1 MSKITKTSIV
11 TLLTDFGT
19 EDGYSGAM
27 KGVILRDFPEAT
39 IVDISHEIQPF
50 NYQQAAFSLLNYAFY
65 FPAGTI
71 HVVVVDPG
79 VGSSRNGLII
89 KTSDYFFIGPDNG
102 VFSYIYESKSFE
114 AWKIRE
120 ELFGHRVS
128 PTFHGRDIFAPAAVR
143 LLHGES
149 PESFCESVEHL
160 HSFYQNYEVID
171 DHCYRLKVIHIDH
184 FGNLILNFT
193 MTDWKEIGSPPD
205 IRIQINHSF
214 LYGLKKTF
222 AEVDAGQLLMTWDS
236 RGFLQI
242 AQNGG
247 NAARTLQKKEND
259 FLFLFTS
266 AKK

>member
-1 MSKITKTSIV
+1 MSKIKKTSIV

-39 IVDISHEIQPF
+39 VVDISHEIQPF
-50 NYQQAAFSLLNYAFY
+50 NYRQAAFSLLNYAFY
-65 FPAGTI
+65 FPEGTV
-71 HVVVVDPG
+71 HLVVVDPQ
-79 VGSSRNGLII
+79 VGSSRQGLII
-89 KTSDYFFIGPDNG
+89 QASGHYFIGPDNG
-102 VFSYIYESKSFE
+102 VFSYIYESKSFK

-120 ELFGHRVS
+120 ELFGQQVS

-143 LLHGES
+143 LLQGKA
-149 PESFCESVEHL
+149 PASFCEAVEHL
-160 HSFYQNYEVID
+160 YSFYQGYEVLSENR
-171 DHCYRLKVIHIDH
+171 YRLKVLHVDH

-193 MTDWKEIGSPPD
+193 VTDWKEMGSPPEV
-205 IRIQINHSF
+205 RIQINHSF
-214 LYGLKKTF
+214 LYGIKKTF
-222 AEVDAGQLLMTWDS
+222 ADVEVGQLVLTWDS
-236 RGFLQI
+236 QGFLQI

-259 FLFLFTS
+259 FLFLHIS